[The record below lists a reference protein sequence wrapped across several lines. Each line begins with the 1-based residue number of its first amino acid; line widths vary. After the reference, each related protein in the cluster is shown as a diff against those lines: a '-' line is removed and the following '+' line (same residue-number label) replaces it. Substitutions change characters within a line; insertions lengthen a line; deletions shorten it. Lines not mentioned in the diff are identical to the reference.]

1 MEFIDLKAQYRAL
14 QTEIDGNISRIL
26 AGAHFIG
33 GQEVTELEEK
43 LAAYV
48 GRKHCV
54 TCGNGTD
61 ALQLAYMAY
70 GVGPGDA
77 VFCPDMTFIASV
89 EPACMLGAS
98 PVFCDI
104 EPDTYR
110 SYNRGYIQ
118 MPQLMNND
126 E

>member
-14 QTEIDGNISRIL
+14 QGEIDANIQRIL

-33 GQEVTELEEK
+33 GEEVAEFEEK

-54 TCGNGTD
+54 SCGNGTD
-61 ALQLAYMAY
+61 ALQLVYMAY
-70 GVGPGDA
+70 GIGAGDA

-89 EPACMLGAS
+89 EPACMLGAA
-98 PVFCDI
+98 PVF
-104 EPDTYR
+104 
-110 SYNRGYIQ
+110 GH
-118 MPQLMNND
+118 L
-126 E
+126 